1 MCCLMIDRIFHPIPV
16 LSDVVE
22 YYLNYKIDPTQSA
35 IQHYATPLMQGLV
48 FNFHLQ
54 PQHHT
59 FGDKTVTLKTQ
70 GYLFGQ
76 TTCPRVVTEDH
87 NGVEVLGVMFK
98 PLGITKITGI
108 NMEHM
113 ANQIIAADDIWGNG
127 FEFLADAIQSAPT
140 LEDAIT
146 VLENFLIQEYLR
158 TNVKS
163 RLDNTRY
170 ALSLIT
176 EQKGNIPVK
185 LLQEKTSTTRK
196 TLERS
201 FMHTVGIHPKL
212 YTRIV
217 RFNAIKEHID
227 HNLCSENLT
236 SLALG
241 FGFYDSSHFS
251 AEFKNFCGI
260 TPTEYLS
267 NKRQLYFSTAIQ
279 S

>member
-1 MCCLMIDRIFHPIPV
+1 MIDRIFHPIPV

-22 YYLNYKIDPTQSA
+22 YYLYYKIDPTQSA

-48 FNFHLQ
+48 FNFNLQ
-54 PQHHT
+54 PQYHT
-59 FGDKTVTLKTQ
+59 YNNKTVTFQKRA
-70 GYLFGQ
+70 YLFGQ
-76 TTCPRVVTEDH
+76 CTCPRVVTEDH
-87 NGVEVLGVMFK
+87 KGVEVLGVMFK

-113 ANQIIAADDIWGNG
+113 ANQIIAADDIWGNK
-127 FEFLADAIQSAPT
+127 FEFLADEIQSASS
-140 LEDAIT
+140 LEDAVT
-146 VLENFLIQEYLR
+146 VLENFLIEEYLS
-158 TNVKS
+158 TNLKLRIDS
-163 RLDNTRY
+163 TRY

-176 EQKGNIPVK
+176 QKKGNIPVK
-185 LLQEKTSTTRK
+185 LLQEKTGTTRK

-201 FMHTVGIHPKL
+201 FMHAVGVHPKL

-217 RFNAIKEHID
+217 RFNAIKEYID
-227 HNLCSENLT
+227 RNMCNENLT
-236 SLALG
+236 SLALD

-260 TPTEYLS
+260 TPTEYLN
-267 NKRQLYFSTAIQ
+267 NKRQLYFSTTIQ

>member
-1 MCCLMIDRIFHPIPV
+1 MIDRIFHPIPV

-22 YYLNYKIDPTQSA
+22 YYLYYKIDPTQSA
-35 IQHYATPLMQGLV
+35 IQYYATPLMQGLV
-48 FNFHLQ
+48 FNFGSK

-59 FGDKTVTLKTQ
+59 FGGKTITLKTEA
-70 GYLFGQ
+70 YLFGQ

-113 ANQIIAADDIWGNG
+113 ADQIITADDIWGNK
-127 FEFLADAIQSAPT
+127 FEFLADEIQSAPS

-146 VLENFLIQEYLR
+146 VLENFLIEEYLR
-158 TNVKS
+158 TNLKS
-163 RLDNTRY
+163 RIDSTRY

-176 EQKGNIPVK
+176 QKKGDIPIK
-185 LLQEKTSTTRK
+185 LLQEKTNTTRK

-201 FMHTVGIHPKL
+201 FMHTVGVHPKL

-217 RFNAIKEHID
+217 RFNAIKEYID
-227 HNLCSENLT
+227 CNLCTENLT
-236 SLALG
+236 SLALD

-267 NKRQLYFSTAIQ
+267 NKKQLYFSTTIQ

>member
-1 MCCLMIDRIFHPIPV
+1 MIDRIFLPSPV
-16 LSDVVE
+16 LSDVVA
-22 YYLNYKIDPTQSA
+22 YYLYYKIDPTQSA

-48 FNFHLQ
+48 FNFNPQ

-59 FGDKTVTLKTQ
+59 FNNKTLTLQKQ
-70 GYLFGQ
+70 AYFFGQ
-76 TTCPRVVTEDH
+76 CTCPRVVTEDH
-87 NGVEVLGVMFK
+87 NGVEVVGVMFK

-113 ANQIIAADDIWGNG
+113 ANQIIAADDIWGNRL
-127 FEFLADAIQSAPT
+127 EFLSDAMQSASS
-140 LEDAIT
+140 LEYAIT
-146 VLENFLIQEYLR
+146 VLENFLIEEYLG
-158 TNVKS
+158 TNLKS
-163 RLDNTRY
+163 RIDTIRY

-201 FMHTVGIHPKL
+201 FMHGVGIHPKL
-212 YTRIV
+212 YARIV
-217 RFNAIKEHID
+217 RFNAIKEQID
-227 HNLCSENLT
+227 RHPCSTNLT
-236 SLALG
+236 LLALD

-251 AEFKNFCGI
+251 AEFRNFCGI
-260 TPTEYLS
+260 TPTEYLN
-267 NKRQLYFSTAIQ
+267 NKRQLYFSTILQ